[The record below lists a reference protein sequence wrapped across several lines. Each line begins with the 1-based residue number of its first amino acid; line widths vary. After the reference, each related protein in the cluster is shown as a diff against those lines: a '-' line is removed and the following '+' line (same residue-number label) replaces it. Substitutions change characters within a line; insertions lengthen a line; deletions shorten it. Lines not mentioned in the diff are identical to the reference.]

1 MVISCSNS
9 ILFLPFDLVG
19 LGVVVAVV
27 FAVVVIV
34 VDTVVVAVV
43 AVIVDAAVEVFVVA
57 VVIVVVAVVGS
68 VVAASHWSKEGA
80 SLGPPTALHSASNV
94 RYSRHSSE
102 VEL

>member
-1 MVISCSNS
+1 MVISSSNS
-9 ILFLPFDLVG
+9 IIFLPFDFVG
-19 LGVVVAVV
+19 LDVVVAVV

-34 VDTVVVAVV
+34 VDTVVAVV
-43 AVIVDAAVEVFVVA
+43 GVIVDAAVEVFVVA
-57 VVIVVVAVVGS
+57 VVIVVVTLVCS

-80 SLGPPTALHSASNV
+80 SLGPPTASHSASNV